1 MTTAPRSDD
10 RDTPKADAAAATAA
24 LAGGNETQIPLPHP
38 GEIIVIELQGVTAAK
53 FAFDPDRA
61 QTTVEGDDLVLTVNG
76 GEIVLVGYLAELR
89 SGALPTFLSP
99 LSELISPDALLSR
112 PGGQEPGHAANGG
125 FVAPE

>member
-10 RDTPKADAAAATAA
+10 RDTPKADAAAATEMAA

-99 LSELISPDALLSR
+99 LSEL
-112 PGGQEPGHAANGG
+112 
-125 FVAPE
+125 